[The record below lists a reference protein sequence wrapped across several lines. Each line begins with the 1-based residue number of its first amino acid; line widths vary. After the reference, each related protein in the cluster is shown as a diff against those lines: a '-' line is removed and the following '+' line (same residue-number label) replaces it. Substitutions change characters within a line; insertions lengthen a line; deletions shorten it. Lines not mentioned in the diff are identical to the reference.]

1 MNAKAQVIDPVAFR
15 SAMGCFLTGVT
26 IVTSAGAEGLTGM
39 TVNSLTSVSLVP
51 CQILVCLKAGSVTGS
66 SIRESGRFAVN
77 LLAGDQKDLA
87 MRFAG
92 PAPDRFDG
100 VDFEL
105 HENGI
110 PLLGGALAWLICDL
124 DCVHVSGDHDIFI
137 GNVRACDHAPAEPL
151 AFFKGR
157 MCDFAAA

>member
-1 MNAKAQVIDPVAFR
+1 MDAQAQVIDPLEFR

-26 IVTSAGAEGLTGM
+26 VVTSAGREAPTGM

-51 CQILVCLKAGSVTGS
+51 CQVLVRLKAGSVTGA
-66 SIRESGRFAVN
+66 SIRESGRFVVN
-77 LLAGDQKDLA
+77 LLAGDQKDLT
-87 MRFAG
+87 MRFAR
-92 PAPDRFDG
+92 PAPDRFEG
-100 VDFEL
+100 VDYEL
-105 HENGI
+105 QENGA
-110 PLLGGALAWLICDL
+110 PLLGGALARLICDL
-124 DCVHVSGDHDIFI
+124 DCVHASGDHEIFI

>member
-1 MNAKAQVIDPVAFR
+1 MNAQAPVIDPIAFR

-26 IVTSAGAEGLTGM
+26 IVTSAGAQGPTGM

-51 CQILVCLKAGSVTGS
+51 CQILVCLKLDSLTGA

-77 LLAGDQKDLA
+77 LLANDQKDLA
-87 MRFAG
+87 MRFAR
-92 PAPDRFDG
+92 PAPNRFEGADYTLDEHG
-100 VDFEL
+100 V
-105 HENGI
+105 
-110 PLLGGALAWLICDL
+110 PLLGGALAHLVCDL

-137 GNVRACDHAPAEPL
+137 GNVRACGHAAVEPL

-157 MCDFAAA
+157 MCDVAMA